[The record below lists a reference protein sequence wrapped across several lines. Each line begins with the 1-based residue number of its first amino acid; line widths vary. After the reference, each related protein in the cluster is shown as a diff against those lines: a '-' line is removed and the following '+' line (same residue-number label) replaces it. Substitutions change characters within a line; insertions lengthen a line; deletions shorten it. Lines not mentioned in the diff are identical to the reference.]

1 MEFSSRGKKDHYL
14 VPKGNYYKR
23 LPRTITTHI
32 HTMGDFGIFLK
43 AIGTYTHIL
52 NYTYGEY
59 RTNDFQIGVLHQ
71 IRMMIDVLCKC
82 TALYLTDSKD
92 TFLKRFIE
100 DKRVDNQK
108 HNGKQLTA
116 NTVLEYLESRYA
128 GIKDLYEECNRYV
141 HPTIFF
147 YRRYE
152 SSESWFTNIRK
163 LNEQNVVFDFFFDV
177 SNWILVD
184 IITDIFNSYA
194 VSKYGLE
201 PVPQKK
207 HRNLIL
213 AYTEEALQA
222 YKTKKKIPPTE

>member
-1 MEFSSRGKKDHYL
+1 
-14 VPKGNYYKR
+14 
-23 LPRTITTHI
+23 
-32 HTMGDFGIFLK
+32 MGDLGIFLK

-59 RTNDFQIGVLHQ
+59 RSNDFQIGVLHQ
-71 IRMMIDVLCKC
+71 IRMLVDVLCKC
-82 TALYLTDSKD
+82 TALYFTDSKD
-92 TFLKRFIE
+92 TFIKRFIE

-108 HNGKQLTA
+108 YNGKQLTA
-116 NTVLEYLESRYA
+116 KVILEYLESRYP
-128 GIKDLYEECNRYV
+128 GITDLYDECNRYV

-152 SSESWFTNIRK
+152 SSGSWFTNIRK
-163 LNEQNVVFDFFFDV
+163 LGEQKAVFDFFFDV

-184 IITDIFNSYA
+184 IITDIFNTYA
-194 VSKYGLE
+194 VPKYGLE
-201 PVPQKK
+201 PIPQKK

-222 YKTKKKIPPTE
+222 YKVKRRIPPTE